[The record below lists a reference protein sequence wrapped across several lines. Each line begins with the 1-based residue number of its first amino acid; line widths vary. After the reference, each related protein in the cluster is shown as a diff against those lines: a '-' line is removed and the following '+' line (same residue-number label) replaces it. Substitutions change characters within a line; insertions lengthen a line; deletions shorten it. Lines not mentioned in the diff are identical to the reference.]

1 MSRTVTAAAVRRKIE
16 SWLAESDEQTAIA
29 LRARPEW
36 TDERVH
42 TVGGVPVRIVE
53 CPTPLAVRAALHDRA
68 EGERVALLT
77 ELSDTELGDG
87 LLAYLSRCTV
97 RSVDAWDVVR
107 QLFRV
112 DGLDPMLA
120 ESRYG
125 GGRWVADALTE
136 FAPLDG
142 WPPPPGTVLT
152 RDHALRSLTATL
164 LGLEPDQIDIAGLL
178 QWTTD
183 ARALLSFIA
192 LPGELVGGVA
202 DFVAE
207 LIGPAAVPLMAA
219 VRAGHGADVIPLG
232 LLAAVLWPPA
242 PVSDADRRALIAAA
256 TARVEPFFGGTQP
269 TRVQAGALCGAAEA
283 WVDRAMD
290 SGEREEAQRVLA
302 RADAL
307 ATQVQAHPLLD
318 ASDVLSGGFR
328 LRLRAFASAV
338 RSAVPAATP
347 AALAAAESALDAVER
362 HRSAARDGVETA
374 RMALRL
380 LRWLAGPDT
389 SPSNLLDALHQH
401 VRDDGWVD
409 RARLDVF
416 VGDLDDD
423 VGAAYRA
430 LFQVVDARRSA
441 HDSLFASLLASA
453 TIAESPPG
461 ALIPVEDMLDRV
473 VAPILAKRRV
483 LLLIMDGMGMAAAT
497 ELVESLI
504 HSGVWLELT
513 PGGGPRVGVL
523 AALPTVTE
531 VSRCSLLSGRITTG
545 QQAEE
550 KATFAQRF
558 PDGVLLHKADLR
570 AGAGAAL
577 DPEVVAAVQDAFVP
591 LVAAVVN
598 TIDDALDRSD
608 PGTTVWSQDTIHAVR
623 DLLAV
628 ATDRVVVV
636 VSDHGHVVDRGP
648 DAVVRSHPGSGNRWR
663 PASGAPAG
671 DGELLVHGSRVA
683 LGDHRVVLPWREELR
698 YGPRKAGYHGGASP
712 AEAVIPLI
720 VLSAGREDV
729 VPGWSAAPVA
739 SPSWWRETAPVT
751 AHAAAPAPVR
761 PRKAGQPSTSE
772 DQQTLFEMPAVA
784 PDVLLVTPGVP
795 AGTTAAQPTRPP
807 LVDALLGSELY
818 QQRRGGRGALDDDR
832 VAALLTV
839 LVQGGGRA
847 AYETLAAK
855 AGIAAFRIAGT
866 VTALRRLLQ
875 VEGYPVIEIDPDGTT
890 VLLNAALL
898 AQQFELDVP

>member
-1 MSRTVTAAAVRRKIE
+1 MSRAVTAAAVRRKIE
-16 SWLAESDEQTAIA
+16 SWLAEGDEQTAIA

-36 TDERVH
+36 TEEPVH
-42 TVGGVPVRIVE
+42 TVGDVSVRIVE
-53 CPTPLAVRAALHDRA
+53 CPTPLAAWAALHDRA

-77 ELSDTELGDG
+77 ELSDTDLGDG
-87 LLAYLSRCTV
+87 LLAHLSRCTV

-107 QLFRV
+107 QLFHV
-112 DGLDPMLA
+112 DRLDPMLA

-125 GGRWVADALTE
+125 GGRWVADALTQ

-152 RDHALRSLTATL
+152 RDHALRNLTATL
-164 LGLEPDQIDIAGLL
+164 LGLEPDRIDIAGLL

-183 ARALLSFIA
+183 ARALLSFAA
-192 LPGELVGGVA
+192 LPAELVAGIA

-232 LLAAVLWPPA
+232 LLAAVLWPAA
-242 PVSDADRRALIAAA
+242 PPPDADRRALVAAA
-256 TARVEPFFGGTQP
+256 TARAEPLFGRTQP
-269 TRVQAGALCGAAEA
+269 TPSQAAALCEAAEA

-290 SGEREEAQRVLA
+290 SGEQEVAQRVLA
-302 RADAL
+302 RAEAL
-307 ATQVQAHPLLD
+307 ATQLQAQDLLD
-318 ASDVLSGGFR
+318 ASDVLPGGFR
-328 LRLRAFASAV
+328 LRLRTFARAV
-338 RSAVPAATP
+338 RSAIPAVTP
-347 AALAAAESALDAVER
+347 AALAAAESALEAVDR
-362 HRSAARDGVETA
+362 HRSAAPSRVETA

-380 LRWLAGPDT
+380 LRWLATPDT
-389 SPSNLLDALHQH
+389 QPANLLDALHRH

-416 VGDLDDD
+416 AGDVDEE
-423 VGAAYRA
+423 VASAYRA
-430 LFQVVDARRSA
+430 LLQAVDARRAA

-461 ALIPVEDMLDRV
+461 ALIPVEEVLDRV

-497 ELVESLI
+497 ELVDSLV
-504 HSGVWLELT
+504 HNGVWLELT
-513 PGGGPRVGVL
+513 PAGGPRTGVL

-550 KATFAQRF
+550 KCAFAQRF

-577 DPEVVAAVQDAFVP
+577 DPEVVATVQDAFVP

-598 TIDDALDRSD
+598 TIDDALDCSD
-608 PGTTVWSQDTIHAVR
+608 PGTIVWSQDTIQAVR

-628 ATDRVVVV
+628 ATDRVVII

-648 DAVVRSHPGSGNRWR
+648 DAVVRSQPGGGNRWR

-671 DGELLVHGSRVA
+671 DGEVLVHGSRVA
-683 LGDHRVVLPWREELR
+683 LGDGRVVLPWREELR

-729 VPGWSAAPVA
+729 VPGWSAAPVP
-739 SPSWWRETAPVT
+739 SPSWWREPTPITAP
-751 AHAAAPAPVR
+751 AAAPTPSR
-761 PRKAGQPSTSE
+761 PRKAQPSTSD
-772 DQQTLFEMPAVA
+772 DQQALFEIPAAA
-784 PDVLLVTPGVP
+784 PDVLPVTADVLR
-795 AGTTAAQPTRPP
+795 GTPAAQSVRPP

-839 LVQGGGRA
+839 LIQGGGRA
-847 AYETLAAK
+847 TYETLAAK
-855 AGIAAFRIAGT
+855 AGIPAFRIAGT
-866 VTALRRLLQ
+866 VTALRRMLQ

-890 VLLNAALL
+890 VLLNTALL
-898 AQQFELDVP
+898 AQQFELDVQ